1 MQTTIYFAQ
10 QIDNSRLR
18 RVADP
23 RRSRELL
30 ALAACASLVFLLLL
44 GYGWQRFQIVHLGY
58 SIARLDQQAQNLRAW
73 NQGLRLEQASL
84 RDPMR
89 IYTVARQEL
98 GLASPQPGQVL
109 PLEPAGGSA
118 TPVLAEFRIPAP
130 PVHRHRGV
138 GGQ

>member
-1 MQTTIYFAQ
+1 MQNTIYFVQ
-10 QIDNSRLR
+10 PIDNSRLR

-23 RRSRELL
+23 RRSREML
-30 ALAACASLVFLLLL
+30 ALAACASLVLVLLL

-98 GLASPQPGQVL
+98 GLASPLPGQVL
-109 PLEPAGGSA
+109 PLEPSA
-118 TPVLAEFRIPAP
+118 LSASPVLAEFRLPATP
-130 PVHRHRGV
+130 IHRRRTV